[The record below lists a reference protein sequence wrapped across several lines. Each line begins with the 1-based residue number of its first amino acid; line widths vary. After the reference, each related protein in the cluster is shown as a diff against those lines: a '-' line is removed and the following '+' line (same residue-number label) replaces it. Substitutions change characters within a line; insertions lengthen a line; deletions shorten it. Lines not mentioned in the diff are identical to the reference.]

1 MTEKLELLDRYL
13 LSREDRLEAGDVLT
27 VKLLNG
33 LLTVYK
39 EEDLE
44 TGKKKQIT
52 LVEEFDDHLDF
63 EVQDLLVNQSNNF

>member
-1 MTEKLELLDRYL
+1 M

-27 VKLLNG
+27 VKLLDG

-39 EEDLE
+39 EEDSE
-44 TGKKKQIT
+44 TGKKKRIT

-63 EVQDLLVNQSNNF
+63 EVQDLLVNQYNNC

>member
-13 LSREDRLEAGDVLT
+13 RSREERLEAGDVLT
-27 VKLLNG
+27 VKLLDG

-39 EEDLE
+39 EEDSE
-44 TGKKKQIT
+44 TGKKKRIT

-63 EVQDLLVNQSNNF
+63 EVQDLLVNQSNSF

>member
-1 MTEKLELLDRYL
+1 MNEKLELLDRYL
-13 LSREDRLEAGDVLT
+13 LSREERLEAGDVLT
-27 VKLLNG
+27 VKLVDG

-44 TGKKKQIT
+44 TGKKKRIT